1 MDTELDI
8 SRLLTLRKVTR
19 GISDLLGGMLTNH
32 LRTLGPLF
40 QPRALLGEYVR
51 GTTKQSVK
59 GEEEAIQRIKTLY
72 ATVAPRAPFNLRKE
86 IETPLDVVSN
96 ILELAPA
103 EYSHQADT
111 GREKKT
117 IVVATPLKWVL
128 SYSGFGIPR
137 MREFLALQGASSG
150 NDLYQAILHHLVLH
164 VIFAQRPGLVALL
177 EAMRF
182 RVTSIQYEGLGQ
194 LPITVLEAPLST
206 VRPSDEVVIQST
218 EISGTGSFAEVVDPR
233 AIDEMPDPMRVQL
246 QDIVRSFQL
255 PSG

>member
-8 SRLLTLRKVTR
+8 SRLLGLRKVTR
-19 GISDLLGGMLTNH
+19 GISDLLGGMLTSH

-51 GTTKQSVK
+51 GTAKQSVK
-59 GEEEAIQRIKTLY
+59 GEEEALQRVKTLY
-72 ATVAPRAPFNLRKE
+72 ASVAPRAPFNLRKE
-86 IETPLDVVSN
+86 LETPLDVVSS

-117 IVVATPLKWVL
+117 IMVATPLKWVL
-128 SYSGFGIPR
+128 SYSGFGVAR
-137 MREFLALQGASSG
+137 MREFLTLQGASGG
-150 NDLYQAILHHLVLH
+150 NDLYQGILHHLVLH
-164 VIFAQRPGLVALL
+164 VLFAQRPGLVALL

-182 RVTSIQYEGLGQ
+182 RVNTTHYDDLGQ

-206 VRPSDEVVIQST
+206 IRPSDDVVIQST
-218 EISGTGSFAEVVDPR
+218 EISGTNTFAEVVDPQ
-233 AIDEMPDPMRVQL
+233 AIEEMADPLKQQL
-246 QDIVRSFQL
+246 REIVRSL
-255 PSG
+255 